1 MAYSY
6 ESYPNQARKSPF
18 FKNTRI
24 MHALTPFLSLSTD
37 ASNRLRTRIGEL
49 RTLAGLSQE
58 KMAARI
64 GIAEGR
70 YSHYERGIRRF
81 PVDLL
86 PKIAEALGVTEA
98 ELFGVAPT
106 RAKRGPLSEWE
117 KRVEVIK
124 TLPVDKQRALQQV
137 VDAFLAATAK
147 SAA

>member
-1 MAYSY
+1 
-6 ESYPNQARKSPF
+6 
-18 FKNTRI
+18 
-24 MHALTPFLSLSTD
+24 MHALTPFLILSTE
-37 ASNRLRTRIGEL
+37 ASNRLRARIGEL
-49 RTLAGLSQE
+49 RTLAGLSQA
-58 KMAARI
+58 KMSERL

-81 PVDLL
+81 PVELL

-98 ELFGVAPT
+98 ELFGAQPA

-137 VDAFLAATAK
+137 VDAFLASTAK
-147 SAA
+147 AA